1 MTGPGVSILMPVFN
15 GGEYLLEAVEGALVQ
30 LREDDELLLQDGGS
44 TDGSLD
50 ALREKFGHHP
60 QLKIVSQKDD
70 GQADALNLALARA
83 QNPIIGWLNADDKIN
98 PGAVEAVRRAWVAHP
113 DVEIVYGS
121 WQIFGNDGT
130 VLRDCVP
137 KEFTLESLT
146 WQPHVFTGA
155 IYYDRDM
162 LREHGA
168 FDVSMHYCMDL
179 DLVLRLA
186 TIPPRCVQVPEV
198 LGSFRWHDDSKTGQ
212 MNFGI
217 VKEAFVVRRRYAR
230 GLRGHLYADFCSL
243 VHFVA
248 WLALPLRQARWYSR
262 LRTKA
267 AQRRAAVAG

>member
-1 MTGPGVSILMPVFN
+1 MPVFN
-15 GGEYLLEAVEGALVQ
+15 GGEYLLDAVEGALVQ

-50 ALREKFGHHP
+50 VLRETFGHYP
-60 QLKIVSQKDD
+60 QLKIVSRKDD

-83 QNPIIGWLNADDKIN
+83 QNPIIGWLNADDRIN
-98 PGAVEAVRRAWVAHP
+98 PGAVDAVRRAWVAHP
-113 DVEIVYGS
+113 DADIVYGS
-121 WQIFGNDGT
+121 WQIFGNDGAI
-130 VLRDCVP
+130 LRDCVP

-155 IYYDRDM
+155 IYYDRNL

-168 FDVSMHYCMDL
+168 FDVDMHYCMDL

-217 VKEAFVVRRRYAR
+217 VKEAYVVRRRYAR
-230 GLRGHLYADFCSL
+230 GLRGHLYADLCSL
-243 VHFVA
+243 VHLVA

-267 AQRRAAVAG
+267 AQRRAAGAV